1 MRSIS
6 LTSSGSNRT
15 TAPFAPN
22 TTSTKALSF
31 AGSLPSPGRLMSMEP
46 FFAARA
52 RILSMSIGASSA
64 RAGAAIVSRLA
75 APIRKAVRRAVG
87 RSAAAVAQSAITCM
101 RAIVSAG
108 SLSSLRSIRLLG
120 SRMDSQLTHRCSLY
134 TVSFLQMQNVCK
146 RRVYK
151 PKNAR
156 SSHEKPARS
165 IKRVRYAVDAQ
176 LDGCLGTA

>member
-1 MRSIS
+1 
-6 LTSSGSNRT
+6 
-15 TAPFAPN
+15 
-22 TTSTKALSF
+22 
-31 AGSLPSPGRLMSMEP
+31 
-46 FFAARA
+46 
-52 RILSMSIGASSA
+52 
-64 RAGAAIVSRLA
+64 
-75 APIRKAVRRAVG
+75 
-87 RSAAAVAQSAITCM
+87 
-101 RAIVSAG
+101 
-108 SLSSLRSIRLLG
+108 
-120 SRMDSQLTHRCSLY
+120 MDPQLTHRCSLY